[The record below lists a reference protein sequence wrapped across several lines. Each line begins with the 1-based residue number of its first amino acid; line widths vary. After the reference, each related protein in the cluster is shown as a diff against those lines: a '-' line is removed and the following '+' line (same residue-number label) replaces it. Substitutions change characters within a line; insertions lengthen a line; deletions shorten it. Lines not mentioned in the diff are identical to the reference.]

1 MGKIIELSH
10 DDVQNELAYALICET
25 MEGAYWNSGRRRRMF
40 SKAFTRSEQQ
50 RISNIKAKTLKGV
63 CIMNKTV
70 PTIEMNP
77 IDDIQHLLEESS
89 CYESEIEMMKT
100 AGTYDVFVR
109 KVHDAIDWGYLC
121 TQMTEL
127 ENNTIAAAIDKVHG
141 MTTKTEDDA

>member
-1 MGKIIELSH
+1 MANNINREGFKRLLELGAPSFEGNIILDAS
-10 DDVQNELAYALICET
+10 
-25 MEGAYWNSGRRRRMF
+25 
-40 SKAFTRSEQQ
+40 
-50 RISNIKAKTLKGV
+50 KTLKGV

-77 IDDIQHLLEESS
+77 IDDIQHLLEESG
-89 CYESEIEMMKT
+89 CYESEVEMMKT
-100 AGTYDVFVR
+100 AGTYDAFVR

-127 ENNTIAAAIDKVHG
+127 ENNTIVAAIEKVHG